1 MKKSIKVIVIAINHD
16 SGHVFTTAVEVTDDE
31 YGNGKHFHV
40 AVARA
45 AEAGFVS
52 PLIAVEAD
60 DLVRLAMEIRSVI
73 AQHNAAH

>member
-16 SGHVFTTAVEVTDDE
+16 SGDVFTTAVELTDDE

-40 AVARA
+40 AVARP

-60 DLVRLAMEIRSVI
+60 DLVRLAVEIKAAI
-73 AQHNAAH
+73 AQRNAAH